1 MANVQ
6 AHEISRRIVEVARQ
20 RMGVE
25 FVIAIHGPRSVGKS
39 TVLHRLAYDVGAEVI
54 DLDNLETRSVF
65 AADPAL
71 FITEMVPLFLD
82 EYQRVPSSLDAI
94 KAVLNQSAVPGRFV
108 ITGSTRHD
116 SLPPAAQALTGRLH
130 ILDLLPLSQ
139 GEITGVRENFL
150 EIALRDP
157 LAVARSTTKG
167 LSRGDYI
174 ERICAGGF
182 PLALQRE
189 GSSRERWFDDYV
201 RLSIERDVELVAP
214 RIRQATL
221 LAPLLERLA
230 SQTGQVLNMA
240 ACADQIRMKKST
252 AENYVRLLEAVY
264 LVRRLP
270 AWGKTLRSRVGQ
282 LPKIHIIDSGLAARL
297 LRLTPTRLATLNP
310 SVMSE
315 FGHLLETFVVGE
327 LLKQS
332 TWLEDHVELSHW
344 RTRDGDE
351 VDLVVERDDGQIVA
365 FEVKATTHIKD
376 SDLKSMRTLRAMTG
390 SSFVGGFLLYT
401 GERSYTVEEG
411 IHVVPIS
418 RLWTPMKPMVRIITG
433 SNIIDRE
440 MTDDEH
446 TQYLADQ
453 TERNRKQKIEDD
465 EKAAKDAAKLSAR
478 TKLMALGLTIDE
490 ISALGG

>member
-1 MANVQ
+1 MA
-6 AHEISRRIVEVARQ
+6 
-20 RMGVE
+20 VE

-39 TVLHRLAYDVGAEVI
+39 TVLRRLAHDVGADVI
-54 DLDNLETRSVF
+54 DLDNLATHSAF
-65 AADPAL
+65 AADPTL
-71 FITEMVPLFLD
+71 FITKIVPLFLD

-139 GEITGVRENFL
+139 GEISGVSENFL
-150 EIALRDP
+150 EIALHHP
-157 LAVARSTTKG
+157 LVVARSTGKG
-167 LSRGDYI
+167 LSRDDYI
-174 ERICAGGF
+174 GRICAGGF

-189 GSSRERWFDDYV
+189 GSSRDRWFDDYV

-240 ACADQIRMKKST
+240 ACADQIGMKKST

-332 TWLEDHVELSHW
+332 SWLEDHAELSHW

-390 SSFVGGFLLYT
+390 RSFVGGFLLYT
-401 GERSYTVEEG
+401 GEHSYTVEEG
-411 IHVVPIS
+411 IYVVPIS
-418 RLWTPMKPMVRIITG
+418 RLWTPMKPIVQDGHTV
-433 SNIIDRE
+433 RE
-440 MTDDEH
+440 MTDPEYL
-446 TQYLADQ
+446 QYQAEQ
-453 TERNRKQKIEDD
+453 TEWKTRQKAEDN
-465 EKAAKDAAKLSAR
+465 EKTAKDSAKLSAR
-478 TKLMALGLTIDE
+478 TKLMALGLTNDE
-490 ISALGG
+490 ISALGD

>member
-1 MANVQ
+1 MR
-6 AHEISRRIVEVARQ
+6 EISRRIVEVVRR

-25 FVIAIHGPRSVGKS
+25 LVIAIHGPRSVGKS
-39 TVLHRLAYDVGAEVI
+39 TVLRRLANDVGTEVV
-54 DLDNLETRSVF
+54 DLDNLETCSAF
-65 AADPAL
+65 AADPTL

-116 SLPPAAQALTGRLH
+116 ALPSAAQALTGRLH

-139 GEITGVRENFL
+139 GEIAGVRENFL
-150 EIALRDP
+150 EIALHHP
-157 LAVARSTTKG
+157 LVVARSTAKG
-167 LSRGDYI
+167 LPRGDYI

-189 GSSRERWFDDYV
+189 GSSRDRWFDDYV
-201 RLSIERDVELVAP
+201 RLSIERDVELIAP

-240 ACADQIRMKKST
+240 ACADQISMKKSS
-252 AENYVRLLEAVY
+252 AENYVKLLEAVY

-332 TWLEDHVELSHW
+332 TWLEDQVELSHW

-365 FEVKATTHIKD
+365 FEVKATTQIRD

-390 SSFVGGFLLYT
+390 SSFAGGFLLHT
-401 GERSYTVEEG
+401 GERSYTVDEG

-418 RLWTPMKPMVRIITG
+418 RLWSPMKPIVQDGYTA
-433 SNIIDRE
+433 RE
-440 MTDDEH
+440 MTEPEY
-446 TQYLADQ
+446 TQFLIDQ
-453 TERNRKQKIEDD
+453 AEWKARQKTEAD
-465 EKAAKDAAKLSAR
+465 EKAAKDSAKLSAQA
-478 TKLMALGLTIDE
+478 KLVALGLTIGE
-490 ISALGG
+490 ISELGG

>member
-1 MANVQ
+1 
-6 AHEISRRIVEVARQ
+6 
-20 RMGVE
+20 MGVE
-25 FVIAIHGPRSVGKS
+25 LVIAIHGPRSVGKS
-39 TVLHRLAYDVGAEVI
+39 TVLRRLAHDTGTEVI
-54 DLDNLETRSVF
+54 DLDNLETRNAF

-71 FITEMVPLFLD
+71 CITEMVPLFLD
-82 EYQRVPSSLDAI
+82 EYQRVPSSLMRSRQFES
-94 KAVLNQSAVPGRFV
+94 VGGPGRFV

-116 SLPPAAQALTGRLH
+116 SLPPAAQELTGRVHVLE
-130 ILDLLPLSQ
+130 LLPLSQ
-139 GEITGVRENFL
+139 GESTGRRENLL
-150 EIALRDP
+150 EIALPHPR
-157 LAVARSTTKG
+157 AVARSTAKG
-167 LSRGDYI
+167 LARGDYV

-332 TWLEDHVELSHW
+332 TWLDERVELSHW

-376 SDLKSMRTLRAMTG
+376 SDLKSMRNLRAVTG

-401 GERSYTVEEG
+401 GERSYTVDEG

-418 RLWTPMKPMVRIITG
+418 RLWTPMKPITFDG
-433 SNIIDRE
+433 AQSRE
-440 MTDDEH
+440 MTDPEYV
-446 TQYLADQ
+446 QYQIDQ
-453 TERNRKQKIEDD
+453 AEWKTRQKAEAD

-478 TKLMALGLTIDE
+478 TKLVALGLTIDE
-490 ISALGG
+490 ISALGD